1 MILMIR
7 AITSQKESCLSE
19 FLPLADMLTNLEMQE
34 GINQTVKVMKIDRKF
49 KEVMALAMMMA
60 LASKKVNKG
69 GLCGDAAIPS
79 RTIFAATS
87 SSQSCDRRD
96 LVNHHLWGVRS
107 DQSEV

>member
-1 MILMIR
+1 
-7 AITSQKESCLSE
+7 
-19 FLPLADMLTNLEMQE
+19 
-34 GINQTVKVMKIDRKF
+34 MKINRKF
-49 KEVMALAMMMA
+49 KEVMALAMMIALAMMMA

>member
-1 MILMIR
+1 
-7 AITSQKESCLSE
+7 
-19 FLPLADMLTNLEMQE
+19 
-34 GINQTVKVMKIDRKF
+34 MKINRKF

-69 GLCGDAAIPS
+69 RLRGGGDAAIPS

-107 DQSEV
+107 DQSDQSDQSDHCAYYLPYNPSSLQEIKVEEPLASFS